1 MAGWS
6 RVHEHDASGSALA
19 VAWLRTIHL
28 LARPVLGVP
37 PDVLTGCGV
46 LSALAAVWLAALG
59 GDALWLALAAI
70 VATGVFDGLDGAVAL
85 RTGRARPLG
94 AVLDAASDRLT
105 ELCFVAVLLV
115 LGAPAGWCA
124 AMAVL
129 LLLHEY
135 VRARAQAAGMAGA
148 GAITVAERPTRL
160 VVTAVAVTGAAVVP
174 GGTPWTD
181 WPWGTTCAVLGT
193 GLSVVGLAHLGV
205 GVARAF
211 RRAGEPGDERR

>member
-1 MAGWS
+1 M
-6 RVHEHDASGSALA
+6 SGSALA
-19 VAWLRTIHL
+19 VGWLRAIHL

-46 LSALAAVWLAALG
+46 LSAVAAVWLTALG
-59 GDALWLALAAI
+59 GPARWLALAAI

-94 AVLDAASDRLT
+94 AVLDAAADRLT

-115 LGAPAGWCA
+115 LGAPLGWCA
-124 AMAVL
+124 ALAVL

-135 VRARAQAAGMAGA
+135 VRARAQAAGMRGA

-160 VVTAVAVTGAAVVP
+160 VVAAVAVTGSALAP
-174 GGTPWTD
+174 GGTPGTG

-193 GLSVVGLAHLGV
+193 GLSLIGLAHLSV
-205 GVARAF
+205 AVARA
-211 RRAGEPGDERR
+211 AGRSDQPRHDLG

>member
-1 MAGWS
+1 M
-6 RVHEHDASGSALA
+6 
-19 VAWLRTIHL
+19 
-28 LARPVLGVP
+28 LGVP

-46 LSALAAVWLAALG
+46 LSALAAVWLASLG

-94 AVLDAASDRLT
+94 AVLDAAADRVT
-105 ELCFVAVLLV
+105 ELCSVAVLLV

-124 AMAVL
+124 ALAGS

-135 VRARAQAAGMAGA
+135 IRARAQAAGMRGA

-160 VVTAVAVTGAAVVP
+160 VVTAVAVTGTALAP
-174 GGTPWTD
+174 AGTPWTG

-193 GLSVVGLAHLGV
+193 GLSLIGLAHLWV

-211 RRAGEPGDERR
+211 GRAGKRG

>member
-6 RVHEHDASGSALA
+6 RAHAHDASGSALA
-19 VAWLRTIHL
+19 VGWLRAIHL

-46 LSALAAVWLAALG
+46 LSALAAVWAASPA
-59 GDALWLALAAI
+59 GDARWLAVAAI

-94 AVLDAASDRLT
+94 AVLDAAADRLT

-135 VRARAQAAGMAGA
+135 VRARAQAAGLRGP
-148 GAITVAERPTRL
+148 GAITVSERPTRL
-160 VVTAVAVTGAAVVP
+160 IVPAVAVTGAALAP
-174 GGTPWTD
+174 AGTPWTG
-181 WPWGTTCAVLGT
+181 WPWGTTCVVLGT
-193 GLSVVGLAHLGV
+193 GLSLIGLAHLWV

-211 RRAGEPGDERR
+211 GRGGERG

>member
-1 MAGWS
+1 
-6 RVHEHDASGSALA
+6 VHEHDVSGSVLA
-19 VAWLRTIHL
+19 VGWLRAIHL
-28 LARPVLGVP
+28 LARPVLRVP

-46 LSALAAVWLAALG
+46 LSALAAVWLASPA
-59 GDALWLALAAI
+59 GDARWLALVAI
-70 VATGVFDGLDGAVAL
+70 VATGIFDGLDGAVAL

-94 AVLDAASDRLT
+94 AVLDAAADRLT

-135 VRARAQAAGMAGA
+135 VRARAQAAGMRGA

-160 VVTAVAVTGAAVVP
+160 VVAAVAVTGAALAP
-174 GGTPWTD
+174 AGTPWTG

-193 GLSVVGLAHLGV
+193 GLSLIGLAHLGV
-205 GVARAF
+205 GVARAIG
-211 RRAGEPGDERR
+211 RPDEPGHDLG